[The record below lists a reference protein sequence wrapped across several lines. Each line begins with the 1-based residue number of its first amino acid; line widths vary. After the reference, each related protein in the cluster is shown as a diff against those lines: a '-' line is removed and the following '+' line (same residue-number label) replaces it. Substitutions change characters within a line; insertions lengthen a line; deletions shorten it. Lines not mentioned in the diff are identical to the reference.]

1 MALIRKRSKKMDLSE
16 ANVNITAL
24 MDVLVVLL
32 FFLIKSFSVSASQL
46 NPPKDLR
53 LPASM
58 VETPVEEALLISLS
72 HGELRGKGEL
82 LTGLVR
88 GSFQTMDI
96 GDDGRTI
103 LPLKQFLD
111 QEIKKRN
118 ELYGENIDVSKLPP
132 AKILIQAD
140 RRLRFQTMKYLL
152 LKLTCQIVI
161 IV

>member
-111 QEIKKRN
+111 QEIKKEMN
-118 ELYGENIDVSKLPP
+118 SMG
-132 AKILIQAD
+132 KILTSQNYPL
-140 RRLRFQTMKYLL
+140 LRFLFKRTADFVFKQ
-152 LKLTCQIVI
+152 
-161 IV
+161 